1 MLFYADV
8 PHRLQ
13 RSCSKP
19 RALAGLTD
27 SNQLAGITTSSFS
40 TGAQG
45 LFPLPQSPL
54 VSLHIGTHTM
64 ALCWENPAWRQ
75 GIEPNDLL
83 TSLPPLVPGFRITQ
97 HAHGPMKLATLSG
110 NTRLFSILQL
120 PGAVLDK
127 TCSRLFFPP
136 QDLWKPLGLFD
147 INLCPHSPTNDLP
160 LTFGYWR
167 EKRHFSPNPLNSQK

>member
-1 MLFYADV
+1 MLFCTDV

-13 RSCSKP
+13 CSCLTP

-45 LFPLPQSPL
+45 LFPLSQSPR

-64 ALCWENPAWRQ
+64 ALCWENPAWTQ

-83 TSLPPLVPGFRITQ
+83 TSLPPLAPGFRITQ
-97 HAHGPMKLATLSG
+97 HARGPVKLATLSG
-110 NTRLFSILQL
+110 NARLFSILQL
-120 PGAVLDK
+120 PGALPDK
-127 TCSRLFFPP
+127 TCSRLFFPS
-136 QDLWKPLGLFD
+136 GLVE
-147 INLCPHSPTNDLP
+147 IS
-160 LTFGYWR
+160 G
-167 EKRHFSPNPLNSQK
+167 SV